1 MVGPSLPRRNPGRAA
16 RPGARAPD
24 QVAAFR
30 EAHALR
36 QAGLGP
42 HAPGMDLGTKCVAL
56 SGESGGSDTSDVSAA
71 MPLACAASPA
81 RARPSPLAVM

>member
-1 MVGPSLPRRNPGRAA
+1 MRAA
-16 RPGARAPD
+16 RPGARASD

-30 EAHALR
+30 NAHALR
-36 QAGLGP
+36 QAGLDLD
-42 HAPGMDLGTKCVAL
+42 APGMDLGTISVAL

-81 RARPSPLAVM
+81 PARPSPLAVM